1 MICALILS
9 IFSATFTLTS
19 TTEVKPSGVLPNS
32 STYEYKRSA
41 TTGQKG
47 QMTAGNTTCLEL
59 NGWDGCIIR
68 KVELQMHSNTKSG
81 RGFLDMTVGNNVVW
95 AIEDQDFCEEA
106 WAGMYTTS
114 WVPITHNMNVLVNN
128 EPIEILISATENSL
142 YIQSYTIYYEKVN
155 QPIITDIP
163 SIPSVSL
170 EPQTYTIHFNTG
182 CGTSPPSI
190 TQSSPNTPI
199 TLPEWQDT
207 LSWYFVGWSETEV
220 RENQLVTPLIEAG
233 KPYIPHKSLTLWAIY
248 SDVKE
253 TTVLND
259 YESGVYVIAYD
270 SEFTQLLSGSAL
282 AMSGAIEEDMVP
294 VSNVQLR
301 TNTHGLKSLDSPIDI
316 QMLYDIEFCADSTAY
331 ITHLA
336 TSAPIGYKADK
347 LDIVP
352 SLWEYRMLDDG
363 SIIFYYLYDGEQYTL
378 YLSTKNERVGAY
390 AQSISLAKWKKEALW
405 LFPFLEKQYTSWP
418 LGTLAAV
425 DDIEV
430 PNVDMVYQFGVYE
443 LHIKN
448 GKKYLYL
455 SK

>member
-1 MICALILS
+1 MILSIILS
-9 IFSATFTLTS
+9 IFSVTFTLSS
-19 TTEVKPSGVLPNS
+19 TTEVKPSGVLPD
-32 STYEYKRSA
+32 STTYRYERTA
-41 TTGQKG
+41 TRGQRG
-47 QMTAGNTTCLEL
+47 QMTEGNSTYFEL
-59 NGWDGCIIR
+59 NGWDGYVIR
-68 KVELQMHSNTKSG
+68 AVELQMRSNKSSG
-81 RGFLDMTVGNNVVW
+81 KGLLNMTVGDDVVW
-95 AIEDQDFCEEA
+95 SIEDQDFCDDA
-106 WAGMYTTS
+106 WAGMYTTN
-114 WVPITHNMNVLVNN
+114 WVPIYKKINVLVNK
-128 EPIEILISATENSL
+128 EPIRISISATENSL
-142 YIQSYTIYYEKVN
+142 YIHSYTIYYEKAYHTVT
-155 QPIITDIP
+155 PDLP

-331 ITHLA
+331 ITHLV

-363 SIIFYYLYDGEQYTL
+363 SIIFYYLYEGEQYTL
-378 YLSTKNERVGAY
+378 YLGKKNERVGAY

-430 PNVDMVYQFGVYE
+430 PNVDMVYQLGVYE